1 MSEEEAWDAIK
12 VKGRAGGWAFDV
24 EIPPESVEQIARLL
38 AIHPVIDLSHVT
50 AVAAGDC
57 GSAEYPPEEIMRI
70 RHGEAQAAA
79 QVLGATYRCLDERDC
94 RIFTGSATLNKA
106 VEAIRSAASDVVF
119 THFPSDYM
127 VDHEEASRIVRSA
140 VFNVTIP
147 NFLTGDENPA
157 PVLDHIPHLYYWA
170 PMEGVD
176 IFGSE
181 VRCQFYVD
189 ITDVMDR
196 KEQMLACHKSQRNW
210 LLKQH
215 GVDEYINAMRENA
228 RKTGERAGV
237 KYAEGFTQHRGHAY
251 PKDNVLTQYVSVTEM

>member
-1 MSEEEAWDAIK
+1 MKAMAI
-12 VKGRAGGWAFDV
+12 GAHPDDV
-24 EIPPESVEQIARLL
+24 EFMCAGTLFLL
-38 AIHPVIDLSHVT
+38 KEAGFDCHIT
-50 AVAAGDC
+50 TVAAGDC
-57 GSAEYPPEEIMRI
+57 GSAEHPPEEIMRI
-70 RHGEAQAAA
+70 RHGEAQDAAA
-79 QVLGATYRCLDERDC
+79 VLGASYSCLDERDC

-106 VEAIRSAASDVVF
+106 VEEIRRAAPDVVF

-127 VDHEEASRIVRSA
+127 VDHEETSRIVRSA
-140 VFNVTIP
+140 IFTVTIP
-147 NFLTGDENPA
+147 NFSTGAEGPA
-157 PVLDHIPHLYYWA
+157 AILANMPHLYYWA

-215 GVDEYINAMRENA
+215 GVDEYINAMKENA
-228 RKTGERAGV
+228 RKSGELAGV
-237 KYAEGFTQHRGHAY
+237 KYAEGFTQHKGHAY
-251 PKDNVLTQYVSVTEM
+251 HKTNLLAKYVPVIEV